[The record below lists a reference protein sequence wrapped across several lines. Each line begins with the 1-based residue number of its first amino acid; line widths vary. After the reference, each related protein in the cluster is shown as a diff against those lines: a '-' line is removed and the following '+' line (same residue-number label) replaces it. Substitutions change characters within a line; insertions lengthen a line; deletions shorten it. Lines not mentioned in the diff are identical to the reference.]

1 MIGLRF
7 HLNGTT
13 NARLVRKISSYALSH
28 GVDELEPNAI
38 IANTFPARLF
48 ECLKTLKLGS
58 CTITSFPDSPFG
70 HFVLLTT
77 LQLYKVWFLHN
88 YDDKNNGLF
97 SSFPNLENLS
107 LIKCLV
113 VSDCKMSFNISHPQ
127 LVHLMISCP
136 KFRVLWLVVSAP
148 SLKILNLNGTHPLIF
163 IMNKRQ
169 TLEKVN
175 INLFPPPVSREIKN
189 LKQTYI
195 SYLNRMA
202 KGLCYS
208 KSLRVSLAFSKGKFL
223 LYRQN
228 SDHDAEMK
236 FEELKETEEDWLS
249 FALPMDGS
257 ASVHGSASGICRWQ
271 RPENMAANG
280 GDRFDFDWNLKSD
293 VNITIECDSQ
303 AAVSCVNGAGDVGN
317 LMIRECILDI
327 KEILLS
333 CKPRL
338 SVKVTSRGSNAAADF
353 LTNQGVQSGLVQEA
367 WV

>member
-1 MIGLRF
+1 MEEIDRLSNLPHPIIHHILSLMDTKYVVHTSLLSKEWRYHWIHIHSLNFDFTTFTNFISFKNFVLNILQHRKPSTLIGLRF
-7 HLNGTT
+7 HLND
-13 NARLVRKISSYALSH
+13 NRRNVHLVRKISSYALSH
-28 GVDELEPNAI
+28 GVEEL
-38 IANTFPARLF
+38 IANIFPARLF

-77 LQLYKVWFLHN
+77 LQLYKVRLTHN
-88 YDDKNNGLF
+88 NITNNDDNNNGLF

-113 VSDCKMSFNISHPQ
+113 ESDCKMSFNISNPR

-136 KFRVLWLVVSAP
+136 KFCVLWLVVSAP

-163 IMNKRQ
+163 VMNKRQ

-249 FALPMDGS
+249 FALPMVRGF
-257 ASVHGSASGICRWQ
+257 GLNQ
-271 RPENMAANG
+271 
-280 GDRFDFDWNLKSD
+280 LT
-293 VNITIECDSQ
+293 TILEEM
-303 AAVSCVNGAGDVGN
+303 
-317 LMIRECILDI
+317 L
-327 KEILLS
+327 
-333 CKPRL
+333 
-338 SVKVTSRGSNAAADF
+338 
-353 LTNQGVQSGLVQEA
+353 
-367 WV
+367 